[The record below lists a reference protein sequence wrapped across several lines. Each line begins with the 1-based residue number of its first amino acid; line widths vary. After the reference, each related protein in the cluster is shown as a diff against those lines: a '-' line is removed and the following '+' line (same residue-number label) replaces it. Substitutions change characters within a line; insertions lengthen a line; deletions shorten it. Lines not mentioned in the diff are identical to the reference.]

1 MSQTDPQKALYGAVK
16 TSSLAPMLAALEQ
29 GARLEEP
36 FHGDG
41 ISPRDQGWHALGM
54 LCEGGGDSLEYVLR
68 AVLPYVR
75 DINARQPLNSAES
88 MRNTPAIAHAAKSG
102 LVVIKL
108 LADAGADLSLEWQ
121 DKGGVTWNALDVAL
135 MRVSNSRSGGTYYLV
150 DPAPEVPRFLY
161 AAGLRPRRYLSDI
174 ALLESG
180 VYSNPYEQQNI
191 EKLGADNRPAALAES
206 IQRRRRE
213 HAFQMMALADDP
225 SEGTGMPNHDVNGL
239 AELGALQCV
248 TVLGPAD
255 YSRVSGTGHPGKAA
269 LRSGDPAML
278 RLMMDRGLDPFLEI
292 PVVTSSGPRQP
303 FIYWVYLSQQPEM
316 IGVVED
322 FLGMEDRRPIW
333 RALRAVRRE
342 MEHLA
347 SVIRVSQGLDEVQ
360 LQNLVRPFWPAW
372 TSREVMQTRS
382 GKLQRAFRQLDPA
395 IKDGDLEIIAA
406 VLEDLGALP
415 PP

>member
-135 MRVSNSRSGGTYYLV
+135 MRAGHGRLGTYYLF

-191 EKLGADNRPAALAES
+191 EKLSADNRPAALTES
-206 IQRRRRE
+206 ILERRRE

-225 SEGTGMPNHDVNGL
+225 SLGAGYPSHDIYRL
-239 AELGALQCV
+239 AELGALRCV
-248 TVLGPAD
+248 SALGPED
-255 YSRVSGTGHPGKAA
+255 YGKVGRVGHPGKAA
-269 LRSGDPAML
+269 LHSGDPAVLDMML
-278 RLMMDRGLDPFLEI
+278 DRGLDPFLEL
-292 PVVTSSGPRQP
+292 PTGTSSGPHEP
-303 FIYWVYLSQQPEM
+303 FLHWVYLSQQPEM

-322 FLGMEDRRPIW
+322 FLGIEDRRPVW

-347 SVIRVSQGLDEVQ
+347 SVLRLSQGLDEVR
-360 LQNLVRPFWPAW
+360 LRHLVQPLWPAW

-395 IKDGDLEIIAA
+395 IKDGDIEIIAA